1 MRSSKNKNPCFDCLA
16 SEKEN
21 EEVCRTIRA
30 ILNKHNSVQ
39 VDLNDPGSIGTLTI
53 GDCTFNVYLG
63 GTTLNRLSL
72 LPDKDVYR
80 RVFTLIEAYTMV
92 CTSLFERYL
101 RVNFEAV
108 PEIPNETEETT

>member
-63 GTTLNRLSL
+63 GTTLNRLTL
-72 LPDKDVYR
+72 LPGKDVYKMCIRDRFRAYR
-80 RVFTLIEAYTMV
+80 RE
-92 CTSLFERYL
+92 TSIIF
-101 RVNFEAV
+101 VSGSF
-108 PEIPNETEETT
+108 I

>member
-39 VDLNDPGSIGTLTI
+39 VDLNDPGSILSARTARLTL
-53 GDCTFNVYLG
+53 
-63 GTTLNRLSL
+63 
-72 LPDKDVYR
+72 
-80 RVFTLIEAYTMV
+80 
-92 CTSLFERYL
+92 ERSIMYAAA
-101 RVNFEAV
+101 RIVATNCV
-108 PEIPNETEETT
+108 

>member
-21 EEVCRTIRA
+21 EEVC
-30 ILNKHNSVQ
+30 K
-39 VDLNDPGSIGTLTI
+39 TI

-80 RVFTLIEAYTMV
+80 RVFTLIEA
-92 CTSLFERYL
+92 
-101 RVNFEAV
+101 
-108 PEIPNETEETT
+108 

>member
-53 GDCTFNVYLG
+53 GDCTFNVYLV
-63 GTTLNRLSL
+63 GTTLNRLPC

-80 RVFTLIEAYTMV
+80 RVFTLIEV
-92 CTSLFERYL
+92 
-101 RVNFEAV
+101 
-108 PEIPNETEETT
+108 

>member
-1 MRSSKNKNPCFDCLA
+1 MSYKTLDDGELWLRKSARENIMRSSKNKNPCFDCLA

-80 RVFTLIEAYTMV
+80 RVFTLIEA
-92 CTSLFERYL
+92 
-101 RVNFEAV
+101 
-108 PEIPNETEETT
+108 

>member
-53 GDCTFNVYLG
+53 GAVSYTHL
-63 GTTLNRLSL
+63 TLPTNSL
-72 LPDKDVYR
+72 V
-80 RVFTLIEAYTMV
+80 
-92 CTSLFERYL
+92 
-101 RVNFEAV
+101 
-108 PEIPNETEETT
+108 

>member
-53 GDCTFNVYLG
+53 GIAHLTFIL
-63 GTTLNRLSL
+63 
-72 LPDKDVYR
+72 
-80 RVFTLIEAYTMV
+80 EAQH
-92 CTSLFERYL
+92 
-101 RVNFEAV
+101 
-108 PEIPNETEETT
+108 

>member
-53 GDCTFNVYLG
+53 GDCTFNVYTG
-63 GTTLNRLSL
+63 YEYHRGFFTEMSKRHNRIIKRSGNS
-72 LPDKDVYR
+72 
-80 RVFTLIEAYTMV
+80 IM
-92 CTSLFERYL
+92 RYSG
-101 RVNFEAV
+101 RNIVWRHF
-108 PEIPNETEETT
+108 

>member
-39 VDLNDPGSIGTLTI
+39 VDLNDPG
-53 GDCTFNVYLG
+53 
-63 GTTLNRLSL
+63 
-72 LPDKDVYR
+72 
-80 RVFTLIEAYTMV
+80 A
-92 CTSLFERYL
+92 
-101 RVNFEAV
+101 
-108 PEIPNETEETT
+108 